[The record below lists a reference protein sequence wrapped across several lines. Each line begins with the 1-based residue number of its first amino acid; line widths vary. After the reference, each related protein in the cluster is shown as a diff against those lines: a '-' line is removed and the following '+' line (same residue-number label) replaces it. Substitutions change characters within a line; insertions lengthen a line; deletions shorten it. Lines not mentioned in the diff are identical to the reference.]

1 MVKDDKRGH
10 RSWWW
15 VLPAAAALA
24 LVAAA
29 VLVALGGRTPSA
41 SAAAC
46 GLTITKTADVS
57 KAPLE
62 GKITYTLTVHNTSTT
77 DACAHV
83 VVTDVLST
91 KTDCTTT
98 TQTGGFVLSAG
109 TCTAHPATVAWGL
122 VSFAADAT
130 ATLTIDATLNS
141 TAVAGDTITN
151 TASVVSD
158 EVTIPVVSTPAT
170 SVTVKDCDL
179 KVSKSDDPTKVA
191 PDGEIT
197 YTIKVENAGTVDC
210 TEDITVT
217 DGIPSDTDCV
227 SIAVTDDNGLD
238 INFDEDDCDASGDVV
253 WDTDE
258 TLTDGDD
265 FSVQMVVELTSGA
278 DDGETIENEA
288 CVQATG
294 FAKVCDQET
303 TKIDEDVVTKTPTP
317 GPTATA
323 APPTATV
330 RPVVP
335 IAPPVAPAPPA
346 PSAGLAP
353 TLVAPLTGTGTAA
366 GGSLPLALALGLAGG
381 CLLLLGGVA
390 MLRRPR

>member
-10 RSWWW
+10 RVWWW
-15 VLPAAAALA
+15 MLPAAAALA
-24 LVAAA
+24 VAVAA
-29 VLVALGGRTPSA
+29 VLMALGGRTPSA

-46 GLTITKTADVS
+46 ALTITKTADAS
-57 KAPLE
+57 KVPL
-62 GKITYTLTVHNTSTT
+62 GGTIKYTLTVTNTSTDT
-77 DACAHV
+77 ACAHV
-83 VVTDVLST
+83 VVTDVLNT
-91 KTDCTTT
+91 KTDCTAT

-109 TCTAHPATVAWGL
+109 TCTAHPATVTWGL
-122 VSFAADAT
+122 VSFAAAAT
-130 ATLTIDATLNS
+130 ATLTIDATVNS
-141 TAVAGDTITN
+141 TAVASDVITN

-158 EVTIPVVSTPAT
+158 EVTTPVVSTPAT

-179 KVSKSDDPTKVA
+179 AISKSDDPTKVA

-197 YTIKVENAGTVDC
+197 YTIKVENAGTADC

-217 DGIPSDTDCV
+217 DGIPTDTDCV
-227 SIAVTDDNGLD
+227 SIDVTDDNGLD

-335 IAPPVAPAPPA
+335 PVVAPAPPA

>member
-1 MVKDDKRGH
+1 M
-10 RSWWW
+10 
-15 VLPAAAALA
+15 PAAAALA
-24 LVAAA
+24 VAVAA
-29 VLVALGGRTPSA
+29 VLMALGGRTPSA

-46 GLTITKTADVS
+46 ALTITKTADAS
-57 KAPLE
+57 KVPL
-62 GKITYTLTVHNTSTT
+62 GGTIKYTLTVTNTSTDT
-77 DACAHV
+77 ACAHV

-98 TQTGGFVLSAG
+98 TETGGFVLSPG
-109 TCTAHPATVAWGL
+109 SCTAHPATVTWGL
-122 VSFAADAT
+122 VSFAAAAT
-130 ATLTIDATLNS
+130 ATLTIDATVNS
-141 TAVAGDTITN
+141 TAVAGDSITN
-151 TASVVSD
+151 TATGTADGDITATGGVLA
-158 EVTIPVVSTPAT
+158 TPI
-170 SVTVKDCDL
+170 TVKDCDL
-179 KVSKSDDPTKVA
+179 AISKSDDPTKVA

-197 YTIKVENAGTVDC
+197 YTIKVENVGTVDC

>member
-15 VLPAAAALA
+15 VLPAAALA

-41 SAAAC
+41 SAAVPCA
-46 GLTITKTADVS
+46 LTITKTADVS
-57 KAPLE
+57 KAPVE
-62 GKITYTLTVHNTSTT
+62 GNIVYTLAVKNTSTDTACTNVVIT
-77 DACAHV
+77 DAIVA
-83 VVTDVLST
+83 DL
-91 KTDCTTT
+91 DCTSTT
-98 TQTGGFVLSAG
+98 EPAGFVQAGCTGGAG
-109 TCTAHPATVAWGL
+109 VPVTWTAATLA
-122 VSFAADAT
+122 FNTT
-130 ATLTIDATLNS
+130 ATLTMSVKMGSGATN
-141 TAVAGDTITN
+141 GETISN
-151 TASVVSD
+151 TATGAATGD
-158 EVTIPVVSTPAT
+158 IIATPGT
-170 SVTVKDCDL
+170 VTVDVVDCDL
-179 KVSKSDDPTKVA
+179 TISKSDDPSKVA
-191 PDGEIT
+191 PDGQIT
-197 YTIKVENAGTVDC
+197 YTIKVTNDGTVDC
-210 TEDITVT
+210 TADITVT
-217 DGIPSDTDCV
+217 DGIPTDTDCV
-227 SIAVTDDNGLD
+227 SIDVTDDNGLD
-238 INFDEDDCDASGDVV
+238 INFDEDDCDSSGDVV
-253 WDTDE
+253 WDTSD
-258 TLTDGDD
+258 TLKDGDD

-278 DDGETIENEA
+278 EDGDTIENVV
-288 CVQATG
+288 CVQADG
-294 FAKVCDQET
+294 FAERCDTESTKV
-303 TKIDEDVVTKTPTP
+303 DEDVVTATKTPTP

-335 IAPPVAPAPPA
+335 PVVAPAPPA